1 MNHVGTLLLI
11 NAYSLLRFP
20 YLKKQKTKP
29 NPNIYIFVPESDATI
44 QSVILCLR
52 LLVALATSQ
61 TLYLMPLRNTGQI
74 FCFIFQKQ
82 TFF

>member
-44 QSVILCLR
+44 QSSYVLGFL
-52 LLVALATSQ
+52 
-61 TLYLMPLRNTGQI
+61 
-74 FCFIFQKQ
+74 
-82 TFF
+82 